1 MLTQNIMPF
10 WYPQTLDKEKGG
22 YHLNHDL
29 HGNPRKGGTKMIVTQ
44 ARMVWYFSKLYNTGL
59 CGEECLQAAE
69 HGYRF
74 LRDKMWDKEN
84 GGFYWQLD
92 SEGKILR
99 RSKHMYGQAFGL
111 YSLSEYAMASKS
123 EEALSLAG
131 RMFRLMEEHSHDED
145 YGGYNEFFLADWSLP
160 TRAEDAY
167 LGYGLDVKRMNTH
180 LHMLEALITYY
191 KATKDP
197 LGKERL
203 TELIFVLS
211 NSVVRVR
218 VGACTE
224 LYRLDWSPVHGPEH
238 DRVSYGHN
246 LENIWLL
253 MEACNAVGVPNGLL
267 TNYYRSLFDYSIRFG
282 FDEQNGGVFDSG
294 PIDES
299 ADRLAKVWWVQA
311 EALVS
316 MIYMYRL
323 TGDAVYLGYFDKQL
337 DWVEKC
343 QVDWKNGD
351 WFNTILP
358 DGTPVSNK
366 ADEWKSAYHNGRA
379 MIKMLAA
386 LKD

>member
-1 MLTQNIMPF
+1 MPF
-10 WYPQTLDKEKGG
+10 WYPQTLDNEKGG
-22 YHLNHDL
+22 YHLNHDV
-29 HGNPRKGGTKMIVTQ
+29 HGNPRKGGTRMIVTQ
-44 ARMVWYFSKLYNTGL
+44 ARMVWYFSKLYNKGW
-59 CGEECLQAAE
+59 GGDECLQAAE

-74 LRDKMWDKEN
+74 LRDEMWDEEN

-99 RSKHMYGQAFGL
+99 PNKHMYGQAFGL

-123 EEALSLAG
+123 QEALNLAR
-131 RMFRLMEEHSHDED
+131 RMFRLMEEHAHDRD
-145 YGGYNEFFLADWSLP
+145 YGGYNELFLPDWSPP
-160 TRAEDAY
+160 TRAEHAY

-191 KATKDP
+191 EATKDP

-203 TELIFVLS
+203 TELVFVLS
-211 NSVVRVR
+211 NSVVHIG

-224 LYRLDWSPVHGPEH
+224 LHRLDWSPVHGPEH

-253 MEACNAVGVPNGLL
+253 IEACKAVGIPNGLL
-267 TNYYRSLFDYSIRFG
+267 TNYYRSLFDYSTKFG
-282 FDEQNGGVFDSG
+282 FDEQKGGVYDSG
-294 PIDES
+294 PIDEP

-323 TGDAVYLGYFDKQL
+323 TGDAVYLGCFDKQL
-337 DWVEKC
+337 DWIEEY

-351 WFNTILP
+351 WFNTVLP
-358 DGTPVSNK
+358 DGNPIGSK

-379 MIKMLAA
+379 MIEVFEA
-386 LKD
+386 LKT